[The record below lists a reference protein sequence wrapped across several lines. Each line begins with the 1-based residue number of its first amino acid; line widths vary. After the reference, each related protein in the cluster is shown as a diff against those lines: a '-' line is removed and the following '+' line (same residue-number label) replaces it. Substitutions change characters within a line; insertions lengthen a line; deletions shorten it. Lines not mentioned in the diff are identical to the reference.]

1 MTIPELAWSEVSLRL
16 VLAAIFG
23 AAIGMERERKEW
35 AAGMRTH
42 MMVCVGSAL
51 MMLVSSFGFSDTYGV
66 KDVMLDPSR
75 VAAQIISGI
84 GFIGAGTILF
94 LKPNKVL
101 GLTTASGLWTVAGI
115 GMATGGGMYFA
126 AVATTILSIII
137 LWGMQPLQKKFSPKF
152 QNKTLTITAKADTE
166 PRDLINR
173 LMSSKSI
180 EFNNFSV
187 TNTKK
192 EIVVELFLKKADH
205 TLLLELV
212 KDFNKD
218 PSVKKVSWS
227 G

>member
-1 MTIPELAWSEVSLRL
+1 MTIPELSWAEVSLRL

-152 QNKTLTITAKADTE
+152 QNKVIKVTAKSDTD
-166 PRDLINR
+166 PKVLIDR
-173 LMSSKSI
+173 LMASKSI
-180 EFNNFSV
+180 EFDNFSV
-187 TNTKK
+187 TNTRK

-205 TLLLELV
+205 ALLLKLV
-212 KDFNKD
+212 KEFNND
-218 PSVKKVSWS
+218 PSVKKVTWS
-227 G
+227 S